1 MFVVDYFVLE
11 IWLRAKD
18 IDGYTIPSFWTFGL
32 LKLLLEFKPGAFNQ
46 SKDILKVKKPEGVQ
60 TGKEGW
66 NRSSVGLEQDELN
79 SVK

>member
-32 LKLLLEFKPGAFNQ
+32 LKLLLGFKPGTFNQ
-46 SKDILKVKKPEGVQ
+46 SKDILKFKITIRGSKLEGRV
-60 TGKEGW
+60 GMGIL
-66 NRSSVGLEQDELN
+66 SV
-79 SVK
+79 